1 MTLQL
6 NVEKITSR
14 IKTLND
20 FQTVGRLVSAQGSLR
35 ATVEATVGEL
45 CLIENAPNQYV
56 TAEVIGFED
65 RQLSCLLPLESNADF
80 QPGSRVIAMGRK
92 QKIPVGFSMLGRV
105 IDPFGQAIDGLP
117 QSLADAMIGLDIESP
132 NPLTRPD
139 IDEVFQT
146 RQRAIDGMLT
156 LGKGQRVGLFAGSG
170 VGKSTLLGEIAKHAV
185 ADVNVVAMVGE
196 RGREVRPFIADALG
210 PQGLA
215 KSIVIVAT
223 SDAPALARVQAAKAA
238 VAIANWFRGSGC
250 EVLLMIDSL
259 TRLAFAQREI
269 GLLLGE
275 PPSSRGF
282 PPSSL
287 QIIANLMEPLG
298 RSDTGSIT
306 GIMTVLVDGDD
317 FNEPVADAAR
327 GILDGHIL
335 LDRDLAEKNHFPAIN
350 VARSISRLSSALASP
365 IHNQAVA
372 KIRDAASTYEEYADL
387 IRLGMYQMG
396 TSPKVDSAVEIRDAM
411 NQFLRQSVD
420 EMCGF
425 DQTTQMLSQ
434 IAQLWNG

>member
-1 MTLQL
+1 M
-6 NVEKITSR
+6 SR
-14 IKTLND
+14 IKTLSD
-20 FQTVGRLVSAQGSLR
+20 FQTVGRLVSAQGVLR
-35 ATVEATVGEL
+35 ANIAASVGEL
-45 CLIENAPNQYV
+45 CLIEAAPQQYV
-56 TAEVIGFED
+56 AAEVIGFVNGE
-65 RQLSCLLPLESNADF
+65 LSILLPLEQNNSF

-92 QKIPVGFSMLGRV
+92 QRIPVGFSMLGRV
-105 IDPFGQAIDGLP
+105 IDPFGQALDGRP
-117 QSLADAMIGLDIESP
+117 ASTVEAMIGLEVETP

-139 IDEVFQT
+139 INEVFET

-196 RGREVRPFIADALG
+196 RGREVRPFIAEALG
-210 PQGLA
+210 PEGLA

-223 SDAPALARVQAAKAA
+223 SDEPSLARVQAAKAS
-238 VAIANWFRGSGC
+238 VAIANWFRESGC

-287 QIIANLMEPLG
+287 QIIAKLMEPLG
-298 RSDTGSIT
+298 RNHQGSIT

-350 VARSISRLSSALASP
+350 IARSISRMFTQLVSP
-365 IHNQAVA
+365 AQAQAVA
-372 KIRDAASTYEEYADL
+372 RIRDAASTYEEYSDL
-387 IRLGMYQMG
+387 IRLGMYQVG
-396 TSPKVDSAVEIRDAM
+396 TSHKVDSAIEIHNALNR
-411 NQFLRQSVD
+411 FLKQSVGERCD
-420 EMCGF
+420 LA
-425 DQTTQMLSQ
+425 QTTQMLSQ
-434 IAQLWNG
+434 IAHIWKG